1 MSLTAGNSNELRII
15 AARRSNRIHVQEIWQ
30 YRELLLGLV
39 NKELKVRYKNSVLGF
54 FWSMAQPVFLLL
66 VYGVAFSIL
75 KAGFDKFA
83 VWLMCG
89 LIVWTFAGTTLSTS
103 VQSITANQHLVSKVS
118 FPRAVLP
125 LASLGASLVHFFLQ
139 SVAFGIVLI
148 VLRHPVD
155 WSYVWLLPIAAAVLT
170 MFLSSLALL
179 LSTVNVYARDT
190 QHLLDLALQGM
201 FWAIPVLYEYQRV
214 ANWFVARG
222 WPSWTPLL
230 NPFTPVVI
238 TFQRAVYGTAFVGDR
253 QLLPDTSQWWYLR
266 NLGVLALVSLVLIS
280 IGLRAFD
287 KAEGNFAEIL

>member
-15 AARRSNRIHVQEIWQ
+15 AARRSNRVHVQEIWE

-75 KAGFDKFA
+75 KAGFDQFA

-89 LIVWTFAGTTLSTS
+89 LVVWTFAGTTLSTS

-139 SVAFGIVLI
+139 SVAFGVVLL
-148 VLRHPVD
+148 VLRHQIA
-155 WSYVWLLPIAAAVLT
+155 WGWLWLLPIAAAVLT
-170 MFLSSLALL
+170 LFLSSLALL

-201 FWAIPVLYEYQRV
+201 FWAIPILSEYQRV
-214 ANWFVARG
+214 TNWFVGHG

-238 TFQRAVYGTAFVGDR
+238 TFQRAIYGTPFAGDR
-253 QLLPDTSQWWYLR
+253 QLLPTADQWWYLR
-266 NLGVLALVSLVLIS
+266 NLGVLALFSLVLLS